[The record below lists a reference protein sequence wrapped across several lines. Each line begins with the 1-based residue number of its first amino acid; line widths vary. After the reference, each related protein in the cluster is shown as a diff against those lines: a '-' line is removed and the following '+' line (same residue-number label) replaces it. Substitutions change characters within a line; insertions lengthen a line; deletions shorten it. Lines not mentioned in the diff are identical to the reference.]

1 VVSVVAGG
9 SLNLCDPG
17 AGASAGDADM
27 KEESG
32 KRNYSPLPAM
42 SSPMKHAGEAQRNDA
57 DGGAPDPSPASMG
70 ANWGH
75 VAESVQQVSPEPAKA
90 EDGEVSAE
98 QKQEM
103 EIERDQQ
110 KTAKDSD
117 RTPLEMQVDAVGA
130 GGQSEETSKEELKS
144 ERPKCGSAE
153 KRATAEKGLSGEP
166 LLAVQAPAS
175 TPVQE
180 SAQTPESRTPVLT
193 AAADD
198 GHGCSG
204 SGSPVP
210 QPPPDYIPPVA
221 ASPAQAL
228 AVATPAS
235 GLQSLAMPFSAG
247 AALKSGEAL
256 LHASKPQ
263 VPAPYLR
270 KGRPLR
276 PTCDST
282 GASSNVE
289 PMSKAL
295 HENFDSV
302 SLQAL
307 ANDSTTASTPIG
319 KVSDVPYAHTP
330 KSDLRPAADPRLQ
343 YEPFLA
349 QAQAS
354 ASQQMATPDTNG
366 RGEDTPGSTQEESAQ
381 GRGRPGRK
389 PKDLPPGFERVVD
402 GTDKPYWLAPDK
414 TKCTKWPQV
423 EAWLAKRQAG
433 STPGS
438 GAQSKSVGGKGVGG
452 PTPTRG
458 DFKIGRAVENPI
470 EPERTEKYDV
480 FDPPQDIAEFL
491 GFVVFYLLHHEN
503 EDDAYDLIN
512 LSPPSIHGV
521 DVNLCELFHHVRELG
536 GVEKMHMRL
545 WKSVLQTMKLPAS
558 TQDANTI
565 NLIYERFLVCCEGK
579 SWNKEELQKNANRVA
594 GSDKRANLK
603 TLLRRGLLRVG
614 QEFTWKK
621 RRVDYEAEGREP
633 KPDNLEP
640 AAVGKLNED
649 GHIEFEGSTYKSLN
663 AFAGAAFMHFDIGPK
678 ARADKLDGWNSVKT
692 KGTDGRLK
700 SVQQIK
706 NDYHRS
712 NADTMR
718 NAMLRPRELFSN
730 QAHGLRQQKNQAEM
744 REREEKER
752 QQQLEHAKLL
762 AENPPPAWIHPQYD
776 QRYLEEVENGTREAT
791 VSMDLEKMIVDLETG
806 TSQDDLDLAENAL
819 QQIVDSVLKPTPL
832 TARYHLTLQCITLS
846 PMVLNRLTKCCWGWL
861 CKSSYSAPYGK
872 WQINMNTVK
881 YRLQSELDP
890 KKGRMHWRKQGLARS
905 SIGAPYTASKLP
917 PGWRR
922 EERIPDA
929 GPLVHLKK
937 VFYTY
942 FAPDG
947 KTFTRWPDALAYFI
961 ETEEAKLK
969 DAEKATAEAGFFDQ
983 AAAEGDAGTS
993 GAEEE
998 KGAEDDGDEDGAEDE
1013 EEDDE
1018 MGDVDDQ
1025 ERRQQQQQQRPS
1037 EATSAPGGGAQLWWP
1052 PATCRLVM
1060 RDLVFGQ
1067 SFQVTRE
1074 GGLQAARCA
1083 RLARAYILMLKHVCL
1098 LREGMARVGSHGPTV
1113 QLLIEIITADLP
1125 AANDSSTPIDTLCL
1139 QLLNGIA
1146 HVINLKVSPGK
1157 RLLTAISHAIRAQG
1171 NGAERNR
1178 MRLEL
1183 VHLLA
1188 RLADCPHNK
1197 QVMAEQEHQVLPT
1210 VLPLFMFPQGVGG
1223 YQMLSM
1229 ALDAVHRFCLFDAI
1243 PSVLRRLNGTPGCI
1257 AALVRIVCGA
1267 YEPPHR
1273 RDQAWRPEGAG
1284 KVQLSDRIH
1293 AARVLL
1299 KVAEGSG
1306 GIASLQRHE
1315 KELVCPCTLEPR
1327 PSNLHPKSARP
1338 SQLLSPRACVH
1349 VQKTCACSWVRAG
1362 SAKGMDIARGMRV
1375 CTLDC
1380 CVSRCKP
1387 LWATRHP

>member
-1 VVSVVAGG
+1 
-9 SLNLCDPG
+9 
-17 AGASAGDADM
+17 
-27 KEESG
+27 
-32 KRNYSPLPAM
+32 
-42 SSPMKHAGEAQRNDA
+42 
-57 DGGAPDPSPASMG
+57 
-70 ANWGH
+70 
-75 VAESVQQVSPEPAKA
+75 
-90 EDGEVSAE
+90 
-98 QKQEM
+98 M
-103 EIERDQQ
+103 EIERGQP
-110 KTAKDSD
+110 KTAKDTD
-117 RTPLEMQVDAVGA
+117 RTSLEMQGDAVGA
-130 GGQSEETSKEELKS
+130 GGQCEETSKEEPKS

-153 KRATAEKGLSGEP
+153 KRATEEKGPSSEP
-166 LLAVQAPAS
+166 LLAVQTPAC

-180 SAQTPESRTPVLT
+180 SAQSPGSRTPVLT

-198 GHGCSG
+198 GHGRSR
-204 SGSPVP
+204 SGSPV
-210 QPPPDYIPPVA
+210 QPPPPDFFAPVA

-228 AVATPAS
+228 AVAPPAS
-235 GLQSLAMPFSAG
+235 GLQSLAMPVSAG
-247 AALKSGEAL
+247 RALKSGEAL
-256 LHASKPQ
+256 FCASEPQ

-270 KGRPLR
+270 KGRPLH
-276 PTCDST
+276 PTCDRT

-289 PMSKAL
+289 PMGKAL
-295 HENFDSV
+295 HENVDSV
-302 SLQAL
+302 RLQAL
-307 ANDSTTASTPIG
+307 ANDSTNASTPFG

-343 YEPFLA
+343 CESFVA

-354 ASQQMATPDTNG
+354 AAQQMATPDTKG

-389 PKDLPPGFERVVD
+389 PKDLPPGFERVVE

-414 TKCTKWPQV
+414 TKCTKWLQV
-423 EAWLAKRQAG
+423 EAWLAKRQSG

-438 GAQSKSVGGKGVGG
+438 AAQSKSVGGKGVGG

-458 DFKIGRAVENPI
+458 DAKIGRAIENPI

-480 FDPPQDIAEFL
+480 LDPPQDIAEFL

-521 DVNLCELFHHVRELG
+521 DVNLCELFHHVREQG

-565 NLIYERFLVCCEGK
+565 NLIYERFLLCCEGK

-614 QEFTWKK
+614 QEFSWKK
-621 RRVDYEAEGREP
+621 RRVDYEAEGKEP
-633 KPDNLEP
+633 KPDHLEP

-678 ARADKLDGWNSVKT
+678 AKADKLDGWNSVKT
-692 KGTDGRLK
+692 RGTDGRLK

-706 NDYHRS
+706 NDYYRS

-776 QRYLEEVENGTREAT
+776 QRYFEEVENGTREAT
-791 VSMDLEKMIVDLETG
+791 VSVDLEKMIVDLETG

-819 QQIVDSVLKPTPL
+819 QQIVDSVLKPNV
-832 TARYHLTLQCITLS
+832 LTLQCVVVS

-861 CKSSYSAPYGK
+861 CKSSYAAPYGQ
-872 WQINMNTVK
+872 WQINVNTVK

-890 KKGRMHWRKQGLARS
+890 KKGRMHWRKQGPARS

-917 PGWRR
+917 PGWHR

-929 GPLVHLKK
+929 GPLVHLKVK
-937 VFYTY
+937 FHTY

-947 KTFTRWPDALAYFI
+947 TTFTRWPDALAYFI
-961 ETEEAKLK
+961 ETEEAKLE
-969 DAEKATAEAGFFDQ
+969 DAEKATAEAGCFDQ
-983 AAAEGDAGTS
+983 AAAEGDGGAS

-1013 EEDDE
+1013 EDDE
-1018 MGDVDDQ
+1018 EDAEMGEGDDH
-1025 ERRQQQQQQRPS
+1025 ERRQQHQQQRPS

-1052 PATCRLVM
+1052 PATCKLVM
-1060 RDLVFGQ
+1060 RDLVFGR

-1083 RLARAYILMLKHVCL
+1083 RLARAYILVLKHVCSVK
-1098 LREGMARVGSHGPTV
+1098 EGMARVGSHGPTV
-1113 QLLIEIITADLP
+1113 QLLIEIITADLS
-1125 AANDSSTPIDTLCL
+1125 AANDSSTPIDKLCL
-1139 QLLNGIA
+1139 ELLNGIA
-1146 HVINLKVSPGK
+1146 HVINLKVAPGK

-1171 NGAERNR
+1171 TDAERNS

-1197 QVMAEQEHQVLPT
+1197 QVMAEQERQVLPT

-1223 YQMLSM
+1223 YKMLSM

-1257 AALVRIVCGA
+1257 AALVRIICGA
-1267 YEPPHR
+1267 YEPLHR
-1273 RDQAWRPEGAG
+1273 RDQQWRPDGAG

-1315 KELVCPCTLEPR
+1315 KELVCP
-1327 PSNLHPKSARP
+1327 
-1338 SQLLSPRACVH
+1338 
-1349 VQKTCACSWVRAG
+1349 
-1362 SAKGMDIARGMRV
+1362 
-1375 CTLDC
+1375 
-1380 CVSRCKP
+1380 
-1387 LWATRHP
+1387 